1 MVRAIIR
8 RLPRL
13 SNIFS
18 SILIFLFLP
27 ANYGRCRICPEPAMT
42 ETANI
47 PARIKLARR
56 MAGLDTQAA
65 LVERIEGWK
74 PSRLGNYEAGVSTPG
89 PDDMLLIAQATGVSA
104 CWLMFGL
111 GPIRPSAR
119 DLQAIRHQNLSRA
132 AESALRA
139 DGGLRD
145 LARRL
150 RLPQGRLRDHLDNPF
165 LPLDDTLARRCE
177 RATGHRTGWM
187 DEQHV
192 EDDPL
197 CMAFPEDMHELMM
210 LYSGLSAAQR
220 AVVLDTLRTLAGHL
234 QRQ

>member
-1 MVRAIIR
+1 M
-8 RLPRL
+8 
-13 SNIFS
+13 S
-18 SILIFLFLP
+18 
-27 ANYGRCRICPEPAMT
+27 

-56 MAGLDTQAA
+56 MAGLETQAA
-65 LVERIEGWK
+65 LVARIEGWK
-74 PSRLGNYEAGVSTPG
+74 PSRIGNYEAGVSTPG
-89 PDDMLLIAQATGVSA
+89 PDDMLRIAEATGVSP

-111 GPIRPSAR
+111 GPIRPNAR
-119 DLQAIRHQNLSRA
+119 DLQAIRHQNLSRIADA
-132 AESALRA
+132 ASGE
-139 DGGLRD
+139 DGGLRG

-150 RLPQGRLRDHLDNPF
+150 RLPLRRLREHLDNPF
-165 LPLDDTLARRCE
+165 LPLDDVLARRCE
-177 RATGHRTGWM
+177 RVADHRAGWM